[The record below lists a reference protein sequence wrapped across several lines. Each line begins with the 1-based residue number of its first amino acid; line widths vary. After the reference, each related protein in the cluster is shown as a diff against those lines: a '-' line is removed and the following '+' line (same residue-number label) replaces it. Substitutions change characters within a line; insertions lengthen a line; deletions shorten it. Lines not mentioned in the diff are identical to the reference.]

1 MITAKIDTRAY
12 KLELPEIL
20 AIHDVFHVGLLEL
33 ARKATIKGQLEYAQS
48 LVEADEEIEEWD
60 VENIVDSKIEERV
73 FLYKVS

>member
-1 MITAKIDTRAY
+1 
-12 KLELPEIL
+12 
-20 AIHDVFHVGLLEL
+20 VFHVGLLEL

-60 VENIVDSKIEERV
+60 VENIVDSKIEERI